1 MKKFVDRFQEL
12 ETLENEYNS
21 NSSSF
26 VVLYGRRRIG
36 KTELLNEFSRDKKC
50 IRFLATEESEKMNR
64 EAFSSIV
71 SEYTSNPLLLC
82 NYKSASDRSKIL
94 ENLVAWCMK
103 I

>member
-36 KTELLNEFSRDKKC
+36 KTELLNEFSRNKKC

-64 EAFSSIV
+64 EAFSAIV
-71 SEYTSNPLLLC
+71 SEYTSNPLIK
-82 NYKSASDRSKIL
+82 KSKPFMGRI
-94 ENLVAWCMK
+94 V
-103 I
+103 

>member
-36 KTELLNEFSRDKKC
+36 KTELLNEFSRNKNVSD
-50 IRFLATEESEKMNR
+50 FLQR
-64 EAFSSIV
+64 
-71 SEYTSNPLLLC
+71 
-82 NYKSASDRSKIL
+82 KSLKR
-94 ENLVAWCMK
+94 
-103 I
+103 

>member
-36 KTELLNEFSRDKKC
+36 KTELLNEFSRNKNVPD
-50 IRFLATEESEKMNR
+50 FLQR
-64 EAFSSIV
+64 
-71 SEYTSNPLLLC
+71 
-82 NYKSASDRSKIL
+82 KSLKR
-94 ENLVAWCMK
+94 
-103 I
+103 

>member
-36 KTELLNEFSRDKKC
+36 KTELLNEFSRDKNVSD
-50 IRFLATEESEKMNR
+50 FLQQK
-64 EAFSSIV
+64 
-71 SEYTSNPLLLC
+71 
-82 NYKSASDRSKIL
+82 
-94 ENLVAWCMK
+94 NLK
-103 I
+103 R